1 MKNFSKN
8 NYSTKRNDTEN
19 RRSQSKNNYSTKRNN
34 TENRRSQSK
43 NNFKKGNDLNTRDN
57 FKSRDD
63 STMRDDFKR
72 RDNFKRRNDSNRREY
87 FKRRDDSTM
96 RDDFKRRDNFK
107 RRDDSNRREDFK
119 RRDDSTM
126 RDDFKRRDNFK
137 RRDDSNRRE
146 DFKRRDNF
154 KKRDDYERKDDIK
167 SNGYSYSKSKEKP
180 RNSFNQ
186 PQTRFSSNAPQTEN
200 NSKKFQ
206 LSLNERNFE
215 DWIWGKHSVFAALN
229 SERPINRIWCT
240 SEIFSSE
247 KFYLLLKDLKSKGVL
262 VEEVTWSRLSQI
274 TSGAVHQGVALQH
287 ASTESISLEKLI
299 DISKSKSSN
308 PIIVALDGVTDP
320 HNFGAIIRSAEAFD
334 CKGIIV
340 PQRRSAGLTGTVAK
354 VAAGALEHIPVS
366 RVVNLNRAI
375 DELKKKGF
383 IIIGLSG
390 DGQVPISEFK
400 EKAPF
405 VVIVGAENKGIS
417 LLVQKKC
424 DYLLKIPLKGKTSS
438 LNASVAAAISLCYLS
453 NN

>member
-19 RRSQSKNNYSTKRNN
+19 RRSQSKNN
-34 TENRRSQSK
+34 
-43 NNFKKGNDLNTRDN
+43 FKKGNDLNTRDN
-57 FKSRDD
+57 FK
-63 STMRDDFKR
+63 
-72 RDNFKRRNDSNRREY
+72 
-87 FKRRDDSTM
+87 RRDDSNR

-107 RRDDSNRREDFK
+107 RRDDSNRR
-119 RRDDSTM
+119 
-126 RDDFKRRDNFK
+126 DDFKRRDNFK
-137 RRDDSNRRE
+137 RRDD
-146 DFKRRDNF
+146 
-154 KKRDDYERKDDIK
+154 YERKDDIK
-167 SNGYSYSKSKEKP
+167 SNEYNYLNSKEKP

-186 PQTRFSSNAPQTEN
+186 PQTRFSSNAPQTKIYSEN
-200 NSKKFQ
+200 SSKKFQ
-206 LSLNERNFE
+206 LSPNERNFE

-262 VEEVTWSRLSQI
+262 IEEVTWSRLSQL

-453 NN
+453 NS

>member
-1 MKNFSKN
+1 MKNLSKN
-8 NYSTKRNDTEN
+8 NYSKKSNDTHK
-19 RRSQSKNNYSTKRNN
+19 RRSHSKNNHKSNNLQEDRFNSSKNN
-34 TENRRSQSK
+34 TYER
-43 NNFKKGNDLNTRDN
+43 NNFKKRNDLNIREESHRRDN
-57 FKSRDD
+57 YKWRDDFKSRDD
-63 STMRDDFKR
+63 SNK
-72 RDNFKRRNDSNRREY
+72 RDNFKRREDFN
-87 FKRRDDSTM
+87 RRDDSN
-96 RDDFKRRDNFK
+96 KRDNFK
-107 RRDDSNRREDFK
+107 RRDNFNR
-119 RRDDSTM
+119 
-126 RDDFKRRDNFK
+126 RDDFKRNDNTK
-137 RRDDSNRRE
+137 NNE
-146 DFKRRDNF
+146 
-154 KKRDDYERKDDIK
+154 YIH
-167 SNGYSYSKSKEKP
+167 SKSKEKP

-186 PQTRFSSNAPQTEN
+186 TQTRFSTNAHNAEN
-200 NSKKFQ
+200 YFENSSKKFQ
-206 LSLNERNFE
+206 LSSNERNFE

-247 KFYLLLKDLKSKGVL
+247 KFYLLLKELKSKGVL
-262 VEEVTWSRLSQI
+262 IEEVTWSRLSQL

-287 ASTESISLEKLI
+287 ASTKSISLEKLI

-375 DELKKKGF
+375 EELKKRGF

-390 DGQVPISEFK
+390 EGQVPISEFK

-405 VVIVGAENKGIS
+405 LVIVGAENRGIS

-438 LNASVAAAISLCYLS
+438 LNASVAAAISLCYIS